1 MADNTTRDNGE
12 RGWRPVVPTTVVVMA
27 ILIALVAVSG
37 LIYLLFQETVGPG
50 QVLRDFSRRVEVQ
63 DCPGSFQLLDPE
75 IADRIG
81 ESQWCNGLR
90 VLSQHINPGF
100 GIQRVEL
107 REGIAHIEIDGEGVT
122 PASWF
127 LSRDGR
133 SWLVRGVTGDVDF
146 PGGTPG

>member
-1 MADNTTRDNGE
+1 MADNGTRGNGE

-27 ILIALVAVSG
+27 VLIALVAVSG

-63 DCPGSFQLLDPE
+63 DCPGSFELLDPE
-75 IADRIG
+75 IAGMIG
-81 ESQWCNGLR
+81 QDLWCDGLQE
-90 VLSQHINPGF
+90 LSQDINPGF
-100 GIQRVEL
+100 SIERVVLEGEL
-107 REGIAHIEIDGEGVT
+107 ARIDIDGEGVT

-133 SWLVRGVTGDVDF
+133 SWLVRGVTGDVAF
-146 PGGTPG
+146 PGGTLG

>member
-1 MADNTTRDNGE
+1 MADNPTRENGE
-12 RGWRPVVPTTVVVMA
+12 RGWRPVVPTTVVVIA

-81 ESQWCNGLR
+81 ESEWCNALPA
-90 VLSQHINPGF
+90 LSQHINPGF
-100 GIQRVEL
+100 DIERVVLEGEL
-107 REGIAHIEIDGEGVT
+107 ARIDLDGEGVT

-133 SWLVRGVTGDVDF
+133 SWLVRGVEGDVEF
-146 PGGTPG
+146 PGGALG